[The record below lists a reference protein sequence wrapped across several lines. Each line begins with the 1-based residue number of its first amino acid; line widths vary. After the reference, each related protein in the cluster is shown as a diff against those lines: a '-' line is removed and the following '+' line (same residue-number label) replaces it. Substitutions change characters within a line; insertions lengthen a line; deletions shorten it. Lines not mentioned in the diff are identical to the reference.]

1 MKIWERQPSRQSAVT
16 FNNLLVRKMKS
27 GEKISIPCLNDNCV
41 GSLTGTY
48 GGEFS
53 VGETEVKYTQVL
65 NGKCDRCG
73 LELPEAFEVWDE
85 YKEEY
90 WVSDRVNVPISD
102 DGDISFP
109 GLGMPALEMGSEF
122 SYFLRT
128 GQKP

>member
-1 MKIWERQPSRQSAVT
+1 MKIREE
-16 FNNLLVRKMKS
+16 L
-27 GEKISIPCLNDNCV
+27 GIPCLNDNCT
-41 GSLTGTY
+41 GSLEGTY

-65 NGKCDRCG
+65 NCKWDRCG
-73 LELPEAFEVWDE
+73 LELAEAFEVWDE
-85 YKEEY
+85 YNGEY

-109 GLGMPALEMGSEF
+109 GLGMPAVEMSSEF